1 MNHLVT
7 QTLCMPPRNCVSSAR
22 QVAKHALLLAL
33 AAHRRF
39 ALHASF
45 AFVLAV
51 VLLAAGTAVADPT
64 GLPSLFWTNS
74 PPRHTA
80 EYAPR
85 PLAWEALA
93 TPTGVR
99 AVHPHPVRSETVYTY
114 TATGLFRSD
123 DSAATWRR
131 LPLAGLDGA
140 AAITTLTFRPGEPES
155 FCLGTGA
162 HGVWLS
168 PDGGGTAHCVGSRA
182 TGMAAD
188 SVASLIFAPA
198 DDPFQRTV
206 LVAHGDASTGISRGN
221 IEAKTWSVVADGH
234 RVHRILPGD
243 PETREFYLF
252 AAEAATP
259 DIVGVYYAP
268 RLDAYWQR
276 LVSDTLPT
284 DGAWL
289 GSRRAMCVT
298 TLDKGI
304 VQASRNGGT
313 VETLGGEDLEWF
325 SVASTWGAHADRDL
339 LALYEPSKQGL
350 LALTNSLSTA
360 TSLSRGLY
368 HGSFVSE
375 GSHIR
380 PNAGGT
386 RFYGAI
392 NGALWVGR
400 VDAPL
405 SVDTVA
411 VTPAEMTIPPASLD
425 ASRWHAYDEDARDF
439 VSARRAAPLASGL
452 AAAIR
457 THSVIPSG
465 HVTIETR
472 VNTPTGTNTVVTADL
487 SRFGRSAETP
497 LTPTSNGLY
506 RTTFDVAPE
515 SLARRREEWRPTFPG
530 PTPITVTARVPDALP
545 AGGVGLFSLYT
556 RPQSFTFWSEGGGL
570 AQRDARGPVAF
581 VRVRDPKRAAE
592 GQDCLRLDAGPG
604 PWQISLG
611 HGSRRQNI
619 GTATGM
625 TFLVRSLGRPDADIR
640 VHVADNSGSM
650 TPGVAIVAG
659 GHVAG
664 GSVMPDAWRRVTI
677 PVSEL
682 RRGAEGFAPESFGW
696 VVFSGDSATRR
707 TYLVDDIRF
716 IVSPKEWEQ
725 EVRNAR

>member
-1 MNHLVT
+1 M
-7 QTLCMPPRNCVSSAR
+7 
-22 QVAKHALLLAL
+22 
-33 AAHRRF
+33 
-39 ALHASF
+39 
-45 AFVLAV
+45 
-51 VLLAAGTAVADPT
+51 AAGAAIAEPA

-80 EYAPR
+80 AYAPR
-85 PLAWEALA
+85 PLVWEALA

-99 AVHPHPVRSETVYTY
+99 AVHPHPIRSETVYVH
-114 TATGLFRSD
+114 TAAGLFRSD

-131 LPLAGLDGA
+131 LPLAGLDA
-140 AAITTLTFRPGEPES
+140 AAEVTTLTFRPGEPES
-155 FCLGTGA
+155 FCLGTSA
-162 HGVWLS
+162 HGLWFS
-168 PDGGGTAHCVGSRA
+168 QDGGGTARCVGSHA

-188 SVASLIFAPA
+188 SVASLVFAPA
-198 DDPFQRTV
+198 DDPFRCTV
-206 LVAHGDASTGISRGN
+206 LVAHGAAATGISRGN
-221 IEAKTWSVVADGH
+221 IEEKTWSVVSDSH
-234 RVHRILPGD
+234 KVHRILPGD
-243 PETREFYLF
+243 PDSHEFYLF

-259 DIVGVYYAP
+259 EIVGVYYAS

-276 LVSDTLPT
+276 LVSDTLPS

-289 GSRRAMCVT
+289 GSRRSMCVT

-304 VQASRNGGT
+304 IRASRSGGT
-313 VETLGGEDLEWF
+313 VETLGGEDFEWF
-325 SVASTWGAHADRDL
+325 SVASTWGQHADGDL
-339 LALYEPSKQGL
+339 LALYEPSKDGL
-350 LALTNSLSTA
+350 LAMTNDLSTA

-405 SVDTVA
+405 SVDTVV
-411 VTPAEMTIPPASLD
+411 VTPAEMTIPAVSLD
-425 ASRWHAYDEDARDF
+425 ASRWHAYDEDAREY
-439 VSARRAAPLASGL
+439 VSARRAAPLAAGL

-457 THSVIPSG
+457 THSVIPEG

-472 VNTPTGTNTVVTADL
+472 INTPAGTNTVVTADL

-497 LTPTSNGLY
+497 LTPMSNGLY
-506 RTTFDVAPE
+506 RTTFGVAPE
-515 SLARRREEWRPTFPG
+515 NLARRRDEWRPTFPG

-556 RPQSFTFWSEGGGL
+556 RPQSFTFWNEGGGL
-570 AQRDARGPVAF
+570 AQRDVRGPVAF
-581 VRVRDPKRAAE
+581 IRVRDPKRAAE
-592 GQDCLRLDAGPG
+592 GQDCLRLDVGPG
-604 PWQISLG
+604 PWQTSFG
-611 HGSRRQNI
+611 HGKKRHNI

-625 TFLVRSLGRPDADIR
+625 TFLVRSLGRPDADVR
-640 VHVADNSGSM
+640 VRLADNARSTM
-650 TPGVAIVAG
+650 TPGVWIVAG

-664 GSVMPDAWRRVTI
+664 GSITPDAWRRVVI
-677 PVSEL
+677 PVADL
-682 RRGAEGFAPESFGW
+682 RRGAEGFEPESFGW

-716 IVSPKEWEQ
+716 IVSSEEWEQ